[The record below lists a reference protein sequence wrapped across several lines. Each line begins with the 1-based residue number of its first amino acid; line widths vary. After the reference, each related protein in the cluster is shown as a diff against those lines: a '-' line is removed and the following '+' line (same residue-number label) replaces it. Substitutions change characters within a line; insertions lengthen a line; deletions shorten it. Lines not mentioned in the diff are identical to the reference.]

1 MFDYSLAHWLA
12 FGTAAVLLNLSPGP
26 DLAFILGKVAQGGR
40 RAGFAAMFGIWTG
53 ATVHV
58 ALAAA
63 GLSVLI
69 ASSQVGFSIVKW
81 VGAAYLVWLGVQAF
95 RAQGSG
101 LRVTDL
107 PKVSLWKTFRDGAL
121 VNIMNP
127 KMAVFM
133 MAFLPQFVVPGAG
146 PVAAQLALH
155 GVLIIAAA
163 AVIEPLAIVLGDAAM
178 GRVRRS
184 RRAAIWMERALGG
197 LFIALG
203 VRLASEKL

>member
-12 FGTAAVLLNLSPGP
+12 FGAAAVLLNLSPGP

-53 ATVHV
+53 ASVHV

-69 ASSQVGFSIVKW
+69 ASSQIGFAIVKW
-81 VGAAYLVWLGVQAF
+81 VGAGYLIWLGIQAL
-95 RAQGSG
+95 RSG
-101 LRVTDL
+101 GASLNVAGM
-107 PKVSLWKTFRDGAL
+107 PSVSLRKTFRDGAL

-133 MAFLPQFVVPGAG
+133 MAFLPQFVVAGAG
-146 PVAAQLALH
+146 PVAAQMALH

-163 AVIEPLAIVLGDAAM
+163 ALIEPVAILLGDAAL
-178 GRVRRS
+178 GRLRRS
-184 RRAAIWMERALGG
+184 RRAALWMERALGG

-203 VRLASEKL
+203 LRLATEKL

>member
-1 MFDYSLAHWLA
+1 MFDYALAHWLA

-40 RAGFAAMFGIWTG
+40 RAGFAAMFGIWAG
-53 ATVHV
+53 ALVHV

-69 ASSQVGFSIVKW
+69 ASSQVAFSLVKW
-81 VGAAYLVWLGVQAF
+81 AGAAYLIWLGVQAL
-95 RAQGSG
+95 RAGGEG
-101 LRVTDL
+101 LAVTGL
-107 PKVSLWKTFRDGAL
+107 PAVSQWKTFRDGAL

-133 MAFLPQFVVPGAG
+133 LAFLPQFVVPGAG

-155 GVLIIAAA
+155 GVLIIATAA
-163 AVIEPLAIVLGDAAM
+163 LIEPVAILLGDVAL
-178 GRVRRS
+178 GRLRRS
-184 RRAAIWMERALGG
+184 RRAALWMERALGG

-203 VRLASEKL
+203 LRLATEKL